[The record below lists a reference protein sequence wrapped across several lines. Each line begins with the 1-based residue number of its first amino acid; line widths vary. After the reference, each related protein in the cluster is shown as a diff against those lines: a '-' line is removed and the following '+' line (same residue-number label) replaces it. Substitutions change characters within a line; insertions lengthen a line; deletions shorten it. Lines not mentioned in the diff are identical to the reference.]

1 MEDSPEK
8 KSLRAILLE
17 KRDNTSFDFLNIAS
31 EKIQKRLKKINE
43 FRNAQK
49 IGAYYPIG
57 SEILTQNII
66 QELLSNGK
74 DVFLPKVIGDKKM
87 EFRKIID
94 FSSIEK
100 SSFDIMEPKDGCP
113 IDNNLDVI
121 LVPTVGISP
130 IGVRLGYGHGFY
142 DRFLTEDARAATITT
157 ISLTLEKQIVKN
169 IPKSEHDVLID
180 WIVTEDRFLKT
191 ASTTV

>member
-8 KSLRAILLE
+8 KSLRSILLE
-17 KRDNTSFDFLNIAS
+17 KRDNTSFDFMKIVS
-31 EKIQKRLKKINE
+31 EKMQKRLKKISK

-49 IGAYYPIG
+49 IGVYYPIG

-74 DVFLPKVIGDKKM
+74 DVFLPKIIGENI
-87 EFRKIID
+87 EFRKITD
-94 FSSIEK
+94 FSSLEK
-100 SSFDIMEPKDGCP
+100 GNFDIMEPKDDCQ
-113 IDNNLDVI
+113 IDNNLDVV

-142 DRFLTEDARAATITT
+142 DRFLAEHKTAT

-169 IPKSEHDVLID
+169 IPKSEHDVIID
-180 WIVTEDRFLKT
+180 WIVTEDRILKT
-191 ASTTV
+191 QR